1 MVVVQSTPSTSK
13 PHRKNRR
20 SLSKKKKA
28 RIDQDHDMSNADPA
42 IKPTADDEEILI
54 DVDGADV
61 APPTE
66 APVFGPAP
74 ASAGQT
80 SKSETR
86 RVAIPPHRMTP
97 LKKEWINI
105 FGPLTEMLGLQVR
118 MNVQRKCVEVRTSK
132 HSKELGALQKGAD
145 FVKAFALGFDVND
158 ALALLRLDD
167 LYLDSFEI
175 KDVKTLHGDHLSR
188 AIGRIAEN
196 ASRTRIILADTKI
209 HILGSFQNIKIARD
223 AIVSLILGSPP
234 GKVYAGLR
242 TVASRMK
249 QRAL

>member
-13 PHRKNRR
+13 PHRKTRR
-20 SLSKKKKA
+20 SLKKKKKP
-28 RIDQDHDMSNADPA
+28 RVVDQDNEIGSAGPVTAKA

-80 SKSETR
+80 LKSETR

-97 LKKEWINI
+97 LKKDWINI

-118 MNVQRKCVEVRTSK
+118 MNVHKKCVEIRVR
-132 HSKELGALQKGAD
+132 
-145 FVKAFALGFDVND
+145 FA
-158 ALALLRLDD
+158 
-167 LYLDSFEI
+167 
-175 KDVKTLHGDHLSR
+175 
-188 AIGRIAEN
+188 
-196 ASRTRIILADTKI
+196 
-209 HILGSFQNIKIARD
+209 HIYFYFSVL
-223 AIVSLILGSPP
+223 VLI
-234 GKVYAGLR
+234 
-242 TVASRMK
+242 
-249 QRAL
+249 